1 MGSEALTAER
11 LLELARSQ
19 IGVKEEPRGSNRVK
33 YNTAYY
39 GTEVQGSA
47 YPWCCAFQWWL
58 FRQAGA
64 GRLFYDGG
72 RTAHCETLY
81 RFYQKRG
88 QEVDKGELRPGDLV
102 FFNFS
107 GGTRMEHIGICE
119 GVEPGYVVTI
129 DGNTGDDERNGGV
142 VARKRRSLRYVKGA
156 ARPDY
161 EEDEEMK
168 VYQYAQETPE
178 WAREAVVKAIRNG
191 YVRMDETGAMSL
203 WEVNL
208 QPLVWMDR
216 AGLLDRPGKEG

>member
-1 MGSEALTAER
+1 MGSEALTAGK
-11 LLELARSQ
+11 LLELARGE

-39 GTEVQGSA
+39 GREVQGSA

-64 GRLFYDGG
+64 GKLFFDGG

-81 RFYQKRG
+81 QFYRRKG
-88 QEVDKGELRPGDLV
+88 QVVEKGCLKPGDLV
-102 FFNFS
+102 FFNFH

-119 GVEPGYVVTI
+119 WVEPGYVVTI

-142 VARKRRSLRYVKGA
+142 VARKRRSLQYVLGA
-156 ARPDY
+156 ARPEY
-161 EEDEEMK
+161 EEVEEMK
-168 VYQYAQETPE
+168 MYRYAVEVPE
-178 WAREAVVKAIRNG
+178 WARDSVEKAIG
-191 YVRMDETGAMSL
+191 HGFVRMDETGAMSL

-216 AGLLDRPGKEG
+216 AGLLDRLAEVE

>member
-1 MGSEALTAER
+1 MRTEGLTAEA

-39 GTEVQGSA
+39 GREVQGSA

-58 FRQAGA
+58 FQTAGA
-64 GRLFYDGG
+64 GKLFYDGR

-81 RFYQKRG
+81 QFYRKKG
-88 QEVDKGELRPGDLV
+88 QEVDKHCLKPGDLV

-107 GGTRMEHIGICE
+107 GGKRMEHIGICE
-119 GVEPGYVVTI
+119 RVEPGYVVTI

-142 VARKRRSLRYVKGA
+142 VARKRRSLKYVGGA
-156 ARPDY
+156 ARPNY
-161 EEDEEMK
+161 EEDEMRL
-168 VYQYAQETPE
+168 YQYAQETPE
-178 WAREAVVKAIRNG
+178 WAREAVGKAIRNG
-191 YVRMDETGAMSL
+191 YVKMDETGAMSL

-216 AGLLDRPGKEG
+216 AGLLDKPAEEA